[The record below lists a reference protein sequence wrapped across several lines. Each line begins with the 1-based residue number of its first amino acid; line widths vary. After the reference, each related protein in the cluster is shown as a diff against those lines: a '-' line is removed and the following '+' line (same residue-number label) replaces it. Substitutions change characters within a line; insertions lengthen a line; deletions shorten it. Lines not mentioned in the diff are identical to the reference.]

1 MNVMAVPL
9 LPARP
14 VRPTLTEQ
22 SDHIQKKDSGH
33 GYIRRPLS
41 LPHPPVHIVLVMV
54 RDVVVEHQ
62 HKVLDVQASG
72 SNACCNQDATDFA
85 LEIRD
90 CALPVALIL
99 ATMQAQ
105 AWVPILE
112 EVAKQSVA
120 FLLQIER

>member
-1 MNVMAVPL
+1 M
-9 LPARP
+9 
-14 VRPTLTEQ
+14 
-22 SDHIQKKDSGH
+22 
-33 GYIRRPLS
+33 
-41 LPHPPVHIVLVMV
+41 HIVLVMV

-120 FLLQIER
+120 LLLQIER

>member
-41 LPHPPVHIVLVMV
+41 LPSPTGAHSP
-54 RDVVVEHQ
+54 RDG
-62 HKVLDVQASG
+62 SG
-72 SNACCNQDATDFA
+72 RRS
-85 LEIRD
+85 
-90 CALPVALIL
+90 
-99 ATMQAQ
+99 
-105 AWVPILE
+105 
-112 EVAKQSVA
+112 
-120 FLLQIER
+120 